1 MPQHAQDNT
10 QEHRQKHP
18 NRPGAAKFVYL
29 KASYDEIYRRMEQ
42 RQNHFMKADMLKS
55 QFATLEEPADAIV
68 VDATSSLE
76 EIIAQVLKELKS

>member
-1 MPQHAQDNT
+1 
-10 QEHRQKHP
+10 
-18 NRPGAAKFVYL
+18 
-29 KASYDEIYRRMEQ
+29 MEQ